1 MNINSISPY
10 QSVSYTKS
18 PNTKTDSN
26 LANTFSISQST
37 KNVQETNSQQ
47 ANSSNIW
54 EELSSKYDVRKATFE
69 EVKEISKAL
78 YEAGEISTQ
87 EHLFLTFDY
96 GKATNDLKKIAPIP
110 NADKINMYETPS
122 NNNGE
127 RDWIA
132 EFEARKEKDFKYG
145 NLIGYQTKTKILNV
159 LQKLDT

>member
-26 LANTFSISQST
+26 LANTFSISQS
-37 KNVQETNSQQ
+37 KNAQEANSQQ

-96 GKATNDLKKIAPIP
+96 GKATNDL
-110 NADKINMYETPS
+110 
-122 NNNGE
+122 
-127 RDWIA
+127 
-132 EFEARKEKDFKYG
+132 
-145 NLIGYQTKTKILNV
+145 
-159 LQKLDT
+159 

>member
-1 MNINSISPY
+1 MNINSTTPY
-10 QSVSYTKS
+10 QSTSLYSKNIS
-18 PNTKTDSN
+18 KKTESKEQG
-26 LANTFSISQST
+26 FSIG
-37 KNVQETNSQQ
+37 ETVSNTQDLKR
-47 ANSSNIW
+47 NDSSNIW

-96 GKATNDLKKIAPIP
+96 GKATNDLKKNAPISISA
-110 NADKINMYETPS
+110 NFDMYETPS
-122 NNNGE
+122 NGNGE

-132 EFEARKEKDFKYG
+132 EFKARKSKDFKYG

-159 LQKLDT
+159 LKKLDTQ